1 MIKSRVSRSFA
12 AWGLSLALSVSLAG
26 ASQSAGSA
34 GTLDG
39 TVLDPSGAVVAGASV
54 VVLNRV
60 TGYNQRAVTDAAGAF
75 HIRNLAPNP
84 YHLEVIASGFAPY
97 QQDVSIRSSVPIN
110 LKIMLTVAGAAEIVT
125 VNSSG
130 SDMLENVAYAHN
142 DVSRDSLS
150 QLPALSAGSGL
161 SDAITL
167 KSPGVVADSNG
178 FFHPLGDHAQV
189 SFSVDGQPISDQQSK
204 LFSTQLPLNAIES
217 MELITGSPDAEFG
230 DKTSLVVNAVTQS
243 GLGRDRVF
251 GSIALQY
258 GAFGTASEETSVGW
272 GNSRYGNFIVANA
285 LRSGRFLDTPEFTP
299 VHAVGNNGTFFDH
312 FDYQATKADTFHLN
326 LFGSRNWFQIPNTFD
341 QLNQD
346 QRQRV
351 VTFNVAPSYQHT
363 FNQRMLLTVN
373 AFLRQDQVN
382 YYPSRNLFADTPAML
397 SQARRLSNFG
407 TKADLSYVHGIHNVK
422 VGLQAMQTRLK
433 ENFNLGI
440 TDPLFN
446 PVCVDRNGNPRE
458 LPAVTNPSGCAALGF
473 QPNPGLQPGLTPYDL
488 SRGGDEF
495 AFSGR
500 GRITQFAFFAQDA
513 LTIKSLTLNPGLR
526 IDRYSGLSKAT
537 GVQPRFGASYMIKRT
552 GSVLR
557 VSYSRTFETPYN
569 ENLVVS
575 STTGAGGLA
584 TNVFGAFASQP
595 LKPGHRN
602 QFNIGLQ
609 QSFGRFLTADGDY
622 FWKFT
627 DNAFDFDTLFNT
639 PIHFP
644 ISWRKSKIDGV
655 SLRLST
661 PDIHGFM
668 ATTTMG
674 HTRARFFGP
683 EVGGLIFNSPIDQSV
698 FRIDHDQALQQTT
711 SLRYRRPKSGPWV
724 SFVWRYDSGLV
735 AGAVTSLADVLS
747 LTAAQQAAIGF
758 FCGSQ
763 IASIGNPIGSC
774 NGSTFGATRLQI
786 PVTGTANP
794 DLNPPRI
801 VPRHLFDLSIGTD
814 NLVRLYSDRARMG
827 VKLSVVN
834 LTNEVAL
841 YNFLS
846 TFSGTHFVTP
856 RTLQAEIRLSF

>member
-1 MIKSRVSRSFA
+1 
-12 AWGLSLALSVSLAG
+12 
-26 ASQSAGSA
+26 
-34 GTLDG
+34 
-39 TVLDPSGAVVAGASV
+39 
-54 VVLNRV
+54 
-60 TGYNQRAVTDAAGAF
+60 
-75 HIRNLAPNP
+75 
-84 YHLEVIASGFAPY
+84 
-97 QQDVSIRSSVPIN
+97 
-110 LKIMLTVAGAAEIVT
+110 
-125 VNSSG
+125 
-130 SDMLENVAYAHN
+130 
-142 DVSRDSLS
+142 
-150 QLPALSAGSGL
+150 
-161 SDAITL
+161 
-167 KSPGVVADSNG
+167 
-178 FFHPLGDHAQV
+178 LGDHAQV

-204 LFSTQLPLNAIES
+204 IFSTQLPLNAIES
-217 MELITGSPDAEFG
+217 MELITGAPNAEFG
-230 DKTSLVVNAVTQS
+230 DKTGLVVNAVTQS

-258 GAFGTASEETSVGW
+258 GSFGTASEETSVGW

-299 VHAVGNNGTFFDH
+299 MHAVGNNGTFFDH

-326 LFGSRNWFQIPNTFD
+326 LFSSRNWFQIPNTFD

-351 VTFNVAPSYQHT
+351 VTFNVAPSYQRT
-363 FNQRMLLTVN
+363 LNQRMLLTVN
-373 AFLRQDQVN
+373 AFLRQDQVD
-382 YYPSRNLFADTPAML
+382 YYPSRNVFADNPATL

-433 ENFNLGI
+433 ESFNLGI

-446 PVCVDRNGNPRE
+446 PVCADSNGNPQV
-458 LPAVTNPSGCAALGF
+458 LPEVKNPSGCVAFGF
-473 QPNPGLQPGLTPYDL
+473 QPIPGFQPGLIPFDL
-488 SRGGDEF
+488 TRGGDEF

-500 GRITQFAFFAQDA
+500 ARITQFAFFAQDS
-513 LTIKSLTLNPGLR
+513 LTIKNLTLNPGLR

-552 GSVLR
+552 RSVLR
-557 VSYSRTFETPYN
+557 TSYARTFETPYN

-575 STTGAGGLA
+575 GTTGAGGLA
-584 TNVFGAFASQP
+584 TNIFGAFASQP
-595 LKPGHRN
+595 LKPGRRK

-609 QSFGRFLTADGDY
+609 QSFGRFLIVNGDY
-622 FWKFT
+622 FWKYT
-627 DNAFDFDTLFNT
+627 DNAFDFNSLFDT

-644 ISWRKSKIDGV
+644 ISWRKSKIDGM

-661 PDIHGFM
+661 PDILGFM

-711 SLRYRRPKSGPWV
+711 SLRYRRPKNGPWV
-724 SFVWRYDSGLV
+724 SFVWRYDSGMV
-735 AGAVTSLADVLS
+735 AGAVTSLADALD

-763 IASIGNPIGSC
+763 IASIGNPINSC
-774 NGSTFGATRLQI
+774 NSSIYGATRLQI
-786 PVTGTANP
+786 PAAGTANP

-801 VPRHLFDLSIGTD
+801 VPRHLFDLSVGTD

-856 RTLQAEIRLSF
+856 RTLQAEIRISF